1 MWMNKFSVWLTL
13 SMLKGV
19 GSKTIKRLYE
29 QVPHLDEQLLQ
40 DEQFLN
46 GLTPRYKKLLTCSAF
61 QRAKEKAQ
69 QLQEQHDKQGITV
82 IAYDSEYYPFQLR
95 LIADPPMILYIKGN
109 KELLKNS
116 DMLAV
121 VGTRK
126 PSTSGLEEAN
136 EIAAHYAKQG
146 YIIVSGLALGVDTA
160 AHQGALK
167 TGQTIAV
174 LAGNLSAIYP
184 ATNQALAEVM
194 LENGGLLLSEMPL
207 HTKSIAGHFV
217 KRNRIQSG
225 LSLGVCAIEAGEKS
239 GTQHTIQ
246 YALQEQRYLFMPSE
260 TNNAHEKMQEVKAHL
275 YLGKQQSKQPIQQQ
289 DTLW

>member
-1 MWMNKFSVWLTL
+1 MNKFSIWLTV

-19 GSKTIKRLYE
+19 GSKTIKQLYE
-29 QVPHLDEQLLQ
+29 QAPYLDEQLLQ

-46 GLTPRYKKLLTCSAF
+46 GLTPRLKKLLTFSELK
-61 QRAKEKAQ
+61 QAKEKAQ
-69 QLQEQHDKQGITV
+69 QLQEQHDKQGMTI
-82 IAYDSEYYPFQLR
+82 IAYDSAYYPFQLR
-95 LIADPPMILYIKGN
+95 LIAEPPMMLYIKGN

-116 DMLAV
+116 NMLAV

-126 PSTSGLEEAN
+126 PSTSGLEAAN

-146 YIIVSGLALGVDTA
+146 YIIVSGLALGIDTA
-160 AHQGALK
+160 AHQGTLK

-174 LAGNLSAIYP
+174 LAGDLSAIYP
-184 ATNQALAEVM
+184 ATNQALAEAI
-194 LENGGLLLSEMPL
+194 LANGGLLLSEMPL
-207 HTKSIAGHFV
+207 HTKSTAGHFV

-260 TNNAHEKMQEVKAHL
+260 TKDAHEKMQEVKAHL
-275 YLGKQQSKQPIQQQ
+275 YLKAQQSRHPIQQQ
-289 DTLW
+289 VR